1 MSGEQPVRVLLVD
14 TYPGAFLGAQR
25 TMLELAAAPG
35 LDAVVLLVADGPV
48 ADRFRAAGVPV
59 EICPYPPRLASYGGG
74 HLRQGV
80 VGKTLSAWSLVTHNL
95 RVRRIVRRSGAQVVY
110 CSNTRSVLSTG
121 LGARLARRPVVW
133 YVQQL
138 ERSFGAADR
147 VAAALS
153 TRIATIS
160 PRTDRLFPPGRRGRV
175 QRRLRS
181 VPLGIEVGP
190 LPVRPARP
198 SSTVTIAVIGAVTE
212 LKGVDRVVDAF
223 VAVHTRLDARLL
235 VIGGPVDERDAHYL
249 QRMQQRVAVAGADGS
264 VEWLGWRDD
273 VRELLSGVDVVV
285 SASRR
290 EGLPRSIM
298 EAMAAGAAVVAT
310 DVGAVADLVRDGET
324 GLLVPVD
331 DPVALTAAVERL
343 VADGDERRR
352 LAAAARRLVEQS
364 FDHRRWMAE
373 FEALLREVAT

>member
-1 MSGEQPVRVLLVD
+1 MSGDERVRVLLVD
-14 TYPGAFLGAQR
+14 TYPGAFLGAQQ
-25 TMLELAAAPG
+25 TMFELAAAPG

-48 ADRFRAAGVPV
+48 ADRFRAARVPV
-59 EICPYPPRLASYGGG
+59 EICPYPPRLAAYGGG

-80 VGKTLSAWSLVTHNL
+80 VGKALSGWSLVIHNL
-95 RVRRIVRRSGAQVVY
+95 RVRRVVRRSGAEVVY
-110 CSNTRSVLSTG
+110 CSNTRSVLSAG

-147 VAAALS
+147 MAAALS

-160 PRTDRLFPPGRRGRV
+160 PSADRRFPPGRGRRV
-175 QRRLRS
+175 RRRVRS

-190 LPVRPARP
+190 VPIRPAKP
-198 SSTVTIAVIGAVTE
+198 SSTVMIAVIGAVTE

-223 VAVHTRLDARLL
+223 VAVRARLDARLL
-235 VIGGPVDERDAHYL
+235 VIGAPVDERDAHYL
-249 QRMQQRVAVAGADGS
+249 QRMQQQVAVAGVDGS

-310 DVGAVADLVRDGET
+310 DVGAVGDLVRDGET

-331 DPVALTAAVERL
+331 DPVALTSAVERL
-343 VADGDERRR
+343 AADGDERRH

-364 FDHRRWMAE
+364 FDRRRWLTE
-373 FEALLREVAT
+373 FEALLREVAR